1 MFRFAKGAPGGDD
14 YHFLWINPK
23 HPDHMVTAA
32 DQGTVVTV
40 NGGKTWS
47 DWYNQPTGQ
56 FYHVETDDRFPYWI
70 YSGQQDSGT
79 VGTPARGDF
88 GGLTFR
94 DWYPVGAE
102 ERGWDVPD
110 PADPDVV
117 YGTGLGG
124 NVMRFDRRT
133 KQSVNISPV
142 VEGTYARRPT
152 EVKYRYT
159 WITPLAISRKPPH
172 AIYYAAQVLFRST
185 DRGQSWTVVS
195 PDLTGAKP
203 GATGCDGEITVANAS
218 PCGFGVIYTIALSP
232 RDENEIWIGTDDG
245 RIQMTRD
252 AGKSWNDVTPRGLR
266 AWSKVSSLDVSPSE
280 PGTAYAAID
289 THRLDDFRPH
299 LYRTHDAGKT
309 WKEITS
315 GIPAG
320 QYTSVLR
327 ADPVRKGL
335 LYAGTIGGVF
345 VSFDDGDRW
354 QPLQLNLPTAWVG
367 DLQVRGADLVAATNG
382 RAIWVL
388 DNVTPLRQVS
398 AAVAAEPAHLF
409 PPPTAIRVRRNENRD
424 TPLPP
429 ETPMGANPP
438 PGAVIDYTLARRA
451 SGPLVIEIADA
462 GGRVLR
468 RYASNDQPE
477 KIPARQYFADEW
489 LKPAAPP
496 STSAGHH
503 RILWDLRGPRPRAE
517 SYSYSIAAIHGEDT
531 PAEPEGP
538 LAAPGRYT
546 VRLTVDGKTLTQPLT
561 LEPDPR
567 VKTPAADIAKQVE
580 LAAATANQ
588 MDRAAGELAKVRARR
603 KEPGAPK
610 ELEKTERDLAR
621 ASARLSALF
630 LALSS
635 GDAAPTAQAIAE
647 FDELKKQLDASSR

>member
-1 MFRFAKGAPGGDD
+1 
-14 YHFLWINPK
+14 
-23 HPDHMVTAA
+23 
-32 DQGTVVTV
+32 
-40 NGGKTWS
+40 
-47 DWYNQPTGQ
+47 
-56 FYHVETDDRFPYWI
+56 
-70 YSGQQDSGT
+70 
-79 VGTPARGDF
+79 
-88 GGLTFR
+88 
-94 DWYPVGAE
+94 
-102 ERGWDVPD
+102 
-110 PADPDVV
+110 
-117 YGTGLGG
+117 
-124 NVMRFDRRT
+124 DRRT

-172 AIYYAAQVLFRST
+172 AIYYAAQVLFRAP
-185 DRGQSWTVVS
+185 DRGQSWTVVR
-195 PDLTGAKP
+195 PDLTAAKP

-409 PPPTAIRVRRNENRD
+409 PPPVAVRVGRNENRD

-438 PGAVIDYTLARRA
+438 PGAVIDYILARRV
-451 SGPLVIEIADA
+451 SGPLVI
-462 GGRVLR
+462 
-468 RYASNDQPE
+468 
-477 KIPARQYFADEW
+477 
-489 LKPAAPP
+489 
-496 STSAGHH
+496 
-503 RILWDLRGPRPRAE
+503 
-517 SYSYSIAAIHGEDT
+517 
-531 PAEPEGP
+531 
-538 LAAPGRYT
+538 
-546 VRLTVDGKTLTQPLT
+546 
-561 LEPDPR
+561 
-567 VKTPAADIAKQVE
+567 
-580 LAAATANQ
+580 
-588 MDRAAGELAKVRARR
+588 
-603 KEPGAPK
+603 
-610 ELEKTERDLAR
+610 
-621 ASARLSALF
+621 
-630 LALSS
+630 
-635 GDAAPTAQAIAE
+635 AIA
-647 FDELKKQLDASSR
+647 